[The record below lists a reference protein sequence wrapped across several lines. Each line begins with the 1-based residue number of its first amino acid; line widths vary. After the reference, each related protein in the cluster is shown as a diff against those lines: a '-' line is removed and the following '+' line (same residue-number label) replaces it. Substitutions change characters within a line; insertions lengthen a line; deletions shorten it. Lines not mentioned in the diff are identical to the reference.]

1 MYIMIHSLAQIKK
14 GGVEQLELIYII
26 DGSIDMF
33 SENSLAESVI
43 GNHK

>member
-1 MYIMIHSLAQIKK
+1 MIHSLAQIKK

-26 DGSIDMF
+26 DGSIHLF